1 MRFRFVQPRNRTRDD
16 ALMWLA
22 RLKRGLR
29 QREGPE
35 LLAWLKRR
43 SHRTAIA
50 RAAVEWHGPEV
61 LSVLAEIFPISPAVL
76 QPRHGRHS
84 VVLAAVALVIACI
97 TVLIPV
103 VVVRTELRGR
113 VYTTTSDATGRTTL
127 EDGTRVELNRGTQI
141 NVVYWEHTRSV
152 LVARGEAF
160 FNVRSEPDSPFYIHA
175 ASRNFETSSAT
186 FDVRLA
192 APDSLT
198 LTVLAGTVT
207 LLPIPNR
214 RKERAFNSRVNR
226 PILLEPLQMLTI
238 EQGQESGQPLTEQD
252 VRSQLSW
259 QRGT

>member
-1 MRFRFVQPRNRTRDD
+1 MRFRFVRPGSRTRDD

-50 RAAVEWHGPEV
+50 RAAFEWHGPEV
-61 LSVLAEIFPISPAVL
+61 LSVLAEIFPISPAIL
-76 QPRHGRHS
+76 QPRRGLHS
-84 VVLAAVALVIACI
+84 AVFAATAFVIACI

-103 VVVRTELRGR
+103 LVVRTELRGR
-113 VYTTTSDATGRTTL
+113 VYTTTPEATGQTTL

-141 NVVYWEHTRSV
+141 SVVYWEHTRSV
-152 LVARGEAF
+152 LLARGEAL

-192 APDSLT
+192 APGSLT

-207 LLPIPNR
+207 VLPIPNR
-214 RKERAFNSRVNR
+214 HKERSKMNQA
-226 PILLEPLQMLTI
+226 ILLEPLQMLTI
-238 EQGQESGQPLTEQD
+238 EQGQESGQPLTERD

-259 QRGT
+259 QRGI